1 MWLVAF
7 TSKNFTELYDSLERI
22 LTQEER
28 ERFLRKVIY
37 LSKDVFILHEW
48 EKDKLDELVRITR
61 EENAIKR
68 GLERGMA
75 EGIKKG
81 IEQNSVKTVKNM
93 LKENFDIGLIAKI
106 TGLTERKI
114 IEIKESGSVE
124 LSCIT

>member
-28 ERFLRKVIY
+28 ERFLRKVID

-48 EKDKLDELVRITR
+48 EKDKLDELVKITR

-68 GLERGMA
+68 GLEQ
-75 EGIKKG
+75 G
-81 IEQNSVKTVKNM
+81 IELNTVKTIKNM
-93 LKENFDIGLIAKI
+93 LKEKLDIGLIAKV
-106 TGLTERKI
+106 TGLTEERI
-114 IEIKESGSVE
+114 IEIKEE
-124 LSCIT
+124 NL